1 MFIHT
6 LLPEGCEKGMGRTV
20 ALTARCAPQGLN
32 IMAKVLNFYHIGK
45 VIPENAEYMGRAM
58 PHVGLKQSKFA
69 NPFKLSKDEPRGATI
84 ERYRIWLWQQIRSGK
99 ITIQDLLD
107 LDGKDLVCFC
117 KQPNKEVACHCD
129 VILSAIEWAKQ
140 RSKND

>member
-1 MFIHT
+1 
-6 LLPEGCEKGMGRTV
+6 
-20 ALTARCAPQGLN
+20 
-32 IMAKVLNFYHIGK
+32 MAKVLNFYHIGK

-58 PHVGLKQSKFA
+58 PHLGLKQSKFA
-69 NPFKLSKDEPRGATI
+69 NKFKLNKDGSNRAEVI
-84 ERYRIWLWQQIRSGK
+84 ERYRVWLWQQIRSGK

-129 VILSAIEWAKQ
+129 VILAAIEWAKQ
-140 RSKND
+140 RKTNGNSCKK

>member
-1 MFIHT
+1 
-6 LLPEGCEKGMGRTV
+6 
-20 ALTARCAPQGLN
+20 
-32 IMAKVLNFYHIGK
+32 MAKVLNFYHIGK

-58 PHVGLKQSKFA
+58 PHLGLKQSKFA
-69 NPFKLSKDEPRGATI
+69 NPYKLSKDEPRGATI
-84 ERYRIWLWQQIRSGK
+84 ERYRVWLWQQIRSGK

-129 VILSAIEWAKQ
+129 VILAAIEWAKQ
-140 RSKND
+140 RSQNGDSCKK